1 VTVPGSSVGEVVLHV
16 EDVHLTLGDNKILD
30 GVTFEVKDR
39 IRVEAVTGQ
48 VVALLGPSGVGK
60 TRLLRIIAGLD
71 APDKGSVSGI
81 KKKPLVPGTV
91 GVVFQDYPLLK
102 HRTAES
108 NMLLAGS
115 VRGLTAEKSRARCK
129 ELLEKFGLEER
140 GGFYPAQL
148 SGGQRQRLAIAQ
160 QLVVPTPLLLLD
172 EPFSGLDPVALEDV
186 SKLIV
191 DVANMDEFNTL
202 VVITHDI
209 RAAMSVS
216 DTLYMLGRKTAADG
230 KKKVPGAKIVA
241 EYDLVERDLAWQ
253 PGLLQDPRFVA
264 LEKEIREK
272 FRTL

>member
-16 EDVHLTLGDNKILD
+16 EDVHLTLGDTKILE
-30 GVTFEVKDR
+30 GVSFEVKDR

-81 KKKPLVPGTV
+81 KKKALVPGTV

-108 NMLLAGS
+108 NMLLAGA

-216 DTLYMLGRKTAADG
+216 DTLYMLGRKVAADG
-230 KKKVPGAKIVA
+230 KKKIPGAKIVA

>member
-16 EDVHLTLGDNKILD
+16 EDVHLKLGDTKILD
-30 GVTFEVKDR
+30 GVSFEVKDR
-39 IRVEAVTGQ
+39 IRAEAVTGQ
-48 VVALLGPSGVGK
+48 IVALLGPSGVGK

-71 APDKGSVSGI
+71 APDKGSVSGL
-81 KKKPLVPGTV
+81 KKKTLDPGTV

-129 ELLEKFGLEER
+129 ELLDKFGLEER
-140 GGFYPAQL
+140 RDFYPAQL

-160 QLVVPTPLLLLD
+160 QLVVPTSLLLLD

-202 VVITHDI
+202 VVVTHDI

-216 DTLYMLGRKTAADG
+216 DTLFMLGRDLAADG
-230 KKKVPGAKIVA
+230 KKKIPGAKIVA

>member
-1 VTVPGSSVGEVVLHV
+1 VTVAGSSVGETVLHV
-16 EDVHLTLGDNKILD
+16 EDVHLKLGDTKILE

-39 IRVEAVTGQ
+39 IRVDAVTGQ
-48 VVALLGPSGVGK
+48 VVAILGPSGVGK

-71 APDKGSVSGI
+71 APDKGSVSGL
-81 KKKPLVPGTV
+81 KKKALVPGTV

-115 VRGLTAEKSRARCK
+115 IRGLTADKSKARCK

-140 GGFYPAQL
+140 ASFYPAQL

-160 QLVVPTPLLLLD
+160 QLVVPTSLLLLD

-186 SKLIV
+186 SKLVV

-202 VVITHDI
+202 VVVTHDI

-216 DTLYMLGRKTAADG
+216 DTLYMLGRKLTDDG
-230 KKKVPGAKIVA
+230 KKIPGAKIVA

>member
-1 VTVPGSSVGEVVLHV
+1 MTVAGSSVGEVVLHV
-16 EDVHLTLGDNKILD
+16 EDVHLKLGDTKILE
-30 GVTFEVKDR
+30 GVSFEVKDR

-81 KKKPLVPGTV
+81 KKKALVPGTV

-108 NMLLAGS
+108 NMLLAGA

-186 SKLIV
+186 SRLIV

-216 DTLYMLGRKTAADG
+216 DTLYMLGRKVAADG
-230 KKKVPGAKIVA
+230 KKKIPGAKIVA